1 MLGTDTF
8 YLRSN
13 ALALFRQTGIVTAN
27 LVACSLTLS
36 FQHLDLVV
44 DVVELLAGNSSVIY
58 QFRETLS
65 LALCVGNL
73 LVDGRELF
81 LEVELTTVGSAP

>member
-13 ALALFRQTGIVTAN
+13 TLALFRQTGIVTAN

-44 DVVELLAGNSSVIY
+44 DVVELLTWDGSVVN

-73 LVDGRELF
+73 LVDGGELF
-81 LEVELTTVGSAP
+81 LEVELTTVGCAP